1 MRRARAAVALFLIVA
16 PALQAQSGSDPHAV
30 QPERP
35 TVATHAYE
43 VAPGWAEVEA
53 GLEFDRFPDDS
64 RGASAPVLL
73 KLGVAPDLQFDV
85 QAAAVAPAVGR
96 TGLGDLTLGAKWK
109 AVAKSPVLGDFA
121 FQPSVT
127 LPTGSASS
135 GTGNGVTGYS
145 ILLISSRQIGRVE
158 VDLNAGYTHRA
169 GDGSTA
175 PRDAALWTAS
185 FGGPLR
191 GEAGWVLE
199 CFGYPATDGP
209 AGAPATVGILGGP
222 TLLARPWLAFDAGII
237 VRVRGAQPD
246 AFYVGTVYNLG
257 RL

>member
-1 MRRARAAVALFLIVA
+1 MRPVPLALLLLFVAS
-16 PALQAQSGSDPHAV
+16 ALRGQSGPDPHAV

-53 GLEFDRFPDDS
+53 GLEFDRYPDDS
-64 RGASAPVLL
+64 RGGSAPVLL
-73 KLGVAPDLQFDV
+73 KLGVAHDLQLDLQGAV
-85 QAAAVAPAVGR
+85 VAPATGR
-96 TGLGDLTLGAKWK
+96 TGFGDLTLGAKWK
-109 AVAKSPVLGDFA
+109 VVAKSPVLGDLA
-121 FQPSVT
+121 LQPSVT
-127 LPTGSASS
+127 LPTGAASA
-135 GTGNGVTGYS
+135 GTGSGVTGYS
-145 ILLISSRQIGRVE
+145 ILFISSRQVGSVE
-158 VDLNAGYTHRA
+158 VDLNVGYTRRT

-175 PRDAALWTAS
+175 PRDATLWTAS

-191 GEAGWVLE
+191 GPAGWVLE
-199 CFGYPATDGP
+199 CFGYPGTAGP

-237 VRVRGAQPD
+237 VRVRGVQPD
-246 AFYVGTVYNLG
+246 AVYVGTVYNVG